1 MWQPCLCFFTICNAF
16 IGQVLRFKAFL
27 RNFWCFYVFFVLICL
42 LITSVLVPIFIHFAY
57 LGRPSA
63 LFPFFCF
70 HLSNHF
76 HFQIIVTQIV
86 TPGMRP
92 TQTLENTAACPSTSS
107 NLGNIGNQTNIVPHQ
122 FYKLQM
128 GKILAEYIYCYIG
141 RKKNH

>member
-1 MWQPCLCFFTICNAF
+1 MWQVCFFHHLLCVYLPNLD
-16 IGQVLRFKAFL
+16 VLGIFTQLFCCCFFYSFL
-27 RNFWCFYVFFVLICL
+27 VRIFL
-42 LITSVLVPIFIHFAY
+42 LITSVLVPMSTIFAY
-57 LGRPSA
+57 PC
-63 LFPFFCF
+63 PHCFCF
-70 HLSNHF
+70 RLPNHF
-76 HFQIIVTQIV
+76 QFQIIVTHFI

-92 TQTLENTAACPSTSS
+92 AQSLENTTACPSTSS